1 MPEVPRFDLELPTRL
16 SLPLRLDRVL
26 EGESSLYDPETDTRS
41 TFSRE
46 CDVRFFDDGT
56 LTFETTYR
64 GVSDQDQVASVVINY
79 VRQKDGTLT
88 EAPANSNTPFSN
100 RIAYNEDPSIGIVG
114 QVLDL
119 RGL

>member
-1 MPEVPRFDLELPTRL
+1 MAEVSSFDIKIPRRLILPIK
-16 SLPLRLDRVL
+16 LDRVL
-26 EGESSLYDPETDTRS
+26 EGESSLYDPETDVRT
-41 TFSRE
+41 TFARE

-64 GVSDQDQVASVVINY
+64 GEHDIVMSAIDY
-79 VRQKDGTLT
+79 VRQNDGTHT
-88 EAPANSNTPFSN
+88 ELPVTYAPFSG
-100 RIAYNEDPSIGIVG
+100 RIAYNEDPTAGIVG